1 METLRL
7 KVTSKVINQAARAP
21 GQQQIAIS
29 SPTGLLAV
37 SISEAN
43 KKNRFRIR
51 LADALTLQL
60 GDTSAIWRAHNK
72 EYERDFDS
80 LFNFLAENAD
90 REFEFVCTVEGWS

>member
-1 METLRL
+1 METLKL

-60 GDTSAIWRAHNK
+60 GDTGAIWRAHNI
-72 EYERDFDS
+72 EHEQDFDS
-80 LFNFLAENAD
+80 LFDFLSGYPD
-90 REFEFVCTVEGWS
+90 KEFEFVCTVEQ